1 MREAVIA
8 SSPWRAE
15 PRTIDPTCAQQVP
28 IPPPT
33 SATETAIAASGP
45 LAIVANSPTKP
56 AAIMRGP
63 MTSAPRARPP
73 ASRALGQGGRRPGQG
88 LPSVEVPGGSSGDP
102 VEDLKEQGEVHAAR
116 AWSTSR

>member
-33 SATETAIAASGP
+33 SATDTAIAATGP
-45 LAIVANSPTKP
+45 LAIVANSPTNP

-63 MTSAPRARPP
+63 RTSAPRARLP
-73 ASRALGQGGRRPGQG
+73 ASRALSR
-88 LPSVEVPGGSSGDP
+88 
-102 VEDLKEQGEVHAAR
+102 AA
-116 AWSTSR
+116 AVQASDCPA